1 MKLLKISIFFLVLN
15 FSALAIGSWLMEN
28 GPMTNWYMNLNQ
40 APWTPPG
47 WVFGAAWST
56 LMICFAIYMSFLW
69 DISENRKKIILLFML
84 QWVLNISWSPV
95 FFFYNNIILGLIVIS
110 LLTCLIVYLLFSFR
124 TNLRFKS
131 ILILPYLIWLLIATS
146 LNGYIFFNN

>member
-1 MKLLKISIFFLVLN
+1 MLYRLIIFLLLN
-15 FSALAIGSWLMEN
+15 FLALAIGGFFTGEGVPSD
-28 GPMTNWYMNLNQ
+28 WYLQ
-40 APWTPPG
+40 LTKAPWEPPG

-56 LMICFAIYMSFLW
+56 IMICFAIYMSFLW
-69 DISENRKKIILLFML
+69 NISENRKKIILLFML
-84 QWVLNISWSPV
+84 QWVLNVGWSPV
-95 FFFYNNIILGLIVIS
+95 FFYYNNIILGLIVIS
-110 LLTCLIVYLLFSFR
+110 LLTCLIGYLLFLYR

>member
-1 MKLLKISIFFLVLN
+1 MIQRLILFLFLN
-15 FSALAIGSWLMEN
+15 FGALALGGVFAGQGAVSD
-28 GPMTNWYMNLNQ
+28 WYDALNK

-56 LMICFAIYMSFLW
+56 IMICFAIYMSFLW
-69 DISENRKKIILLFML
+69 NISKNRKKIILLFVL
-84 QWVLNISWSPV
+84 QWVLNIGWSPV
-95 FFFYNNIILGLIVIS
+95 FFYYNSIILGLIVIS
-110 LLTCLIVYLLFSFR
+110 LLTCLIGYLLFLYR

>member
-1 MKLLKISIFFLVLN
+1 MLYRLIIFLLLN
-15 FSALAIGSWLMEN
+15 FLALAIGGFFTGEGVLSD
-28 GPMTNWYMNLNQ
+28 WYLQ
-40 APWTPPG
+40 LTKAPWEPPG

-56 LMICFAIYMSFLW
+56 IMICFAIYMSFLW
-69 DISENRKKIILLFML
+69 NISENRKKIILLFML
-84 QWVLNISWSPV
+84 QWVLNVGWSPV
-95 FFFYNNIILGLIVIS
+95 FFYYNNIILGLIVIS
-110 LLTCLIVYLLFSFR
+110 LLTCLIGYLLFLYR

>member
-1 MKLLKISIFFLVLN
+1 MLYRLIIFLLLN
-15 FSALAIGSWLMEN
+15 FLALAIGGFFTGEGVPS
-28 GPMTNWYMNLNQ
+28 NWYLQ
-40 APWTPPG
+40 LTKAPWEPPG

-56 LMICFAIYMSFLW
+56 IMICFAIYMSFLW
-69 DISENRKKIILLFML
+69 DISKNRKKIILLFML
-84 QWVLNISWSPV
+84 QWVLNVGWSPV
-95 FFFYNNIILGLIVIS
+95 FFYYNNIILGLIVIS
-110 LLTCLIVYLLFSFR
+110 LLTCLIGYLLFLYR

>member
-1 MKLLKISIFFLVLN
+1 MLYRLIIFLLLN
-15 FSALAIGSWLMEN
+15 FLALAIGGFFTGEGVPS
-28 GPMTNWYMNLNQ
+28 NWYLQ
-40 APWTPPG
+40 LTKAPWEPPG

-56 LMICFAIYMSFLW
+56 IMICFAIYMSFLW
-69 DISENRKKIILLFML
+69 NISENRKKIILLFML
-84 QWVLNISWSPV
+84 QWVLNVGWSPV
-95 FFFYNNIILGLIVIS
+95 FFYYNNIILGLIVIS
-110 LLTCLIVYLLFSFR
+110 LLTCLIGYLLFLYR